1 VPAQAGRAPDEAPG
15 GDQAAARPSPPARR
29 GRALTFA
36 VAAAGVLVL
45 AAAAVLVIAVRHHQ
59 QPAAAQLRPSG
70 IPASVPTRLANLMG
84 LSPVPAMPAPGFTLT
99 DQRGH
104 RLALSGFRG
113 RAVVLTFLDTRCAS
127 ICPLVSD
134 EFAAAGQDLGPL
146 AGKVVFAAVNVNPYH
161 AAERDVAEFSA
172 QHQLTSI
179 PGWHFFTGPV
189 PQLRA
194 VWHAYQIEVQPRGPG
209 RDTIHTSA
217 VYFIDPHGR
226 ERYLAAPMASYT
238 KAGIA
243 YLPAGQIAAWGR
255 GIALVAKSLTS

>member
-1 VPAQAGRAPDEAPG
+1 MPVKRDK
-15 GDQAAARPSPPARR
+15 
-29 GRALTFA
+29 
-36 VAAAGVLVL
+36 AAAGAPSGTAPTVRTASPARPNRALALALALVGIFIL
-45 AAAAVLVIAVRHHQ
+45 AAATMVIITVRHHQ
-59 QPAAAQLRPSG
+59 QPAADLRPSG

-84 LSPVPAMPAPGFTLT
+84 LSPLPATPAPGFTLT

-104 RLALSGFRG
+104 RLALSAFRG
-113 RAVVLTFLDTRCAS
+113 RAVVLTFLDTRCTS

-134 EFAAAGQDLGPL
+134 EFAAADQDLGPL

-161 AAERDVAEFSA
+161 AAVRDIAAFSA

-189 PQLRA
+189 PQLQA
-194 VWHAYQIEVQPRGPG
+194 VWRAYHIQVQPRGPG

-217 VYFIDPHGR
+217 VYFIDSHGR
-226 ERYLAAPMASYT
+226 ERYLAAPMASYA
-238 KAGIA
+238 KAGAA

-255 GIALVAKSLTS
+255 GIASAAKSMAS